1 MASQSSIG
9 MKILRLLLWLLVLSM
24 AIPSTIPQL
33 LPLNSLMLGTIL
45 CCDFRANP
53 NYSVVSTNGTLSVT
67 QKYCCN
73 SNSRWQIK
81 VYGDENP
88 ALTAV
93 VTGAVNGGDPSTI
106 P

>member
-1 MASQSSIG
+1 
-9 MKILRLLLWLLVLSM
+9 
-24 AIPSTIPQL
+24 
-33 LPLNSLMLGTIL
+33 MLGTIL
-45 CCDFRANP
+45 LCDFGTNP
-53 NYSVVSTNGTLSVT
+53 NYVVSTNGILSVT

-93 VTGAVNGGDPSTI
+93 VTGLSMAATSTI
-106 P
+106 LATTASQFSNVGDYPIAVTWR